1 LGNWYQKHAGKL
13 TDFTK
18 GFLTTAL
25 PGAMMLA
32 PTPKREK
39 DPVPQQHIEQIHNPS
54 PTAVVQKPVPQTN
67 NNEIR
72 DQLKQH
78 EGYRRTVY
86 KDSKGIPTIGVGFN
100 LLRPDARSK
109 IQSLGADYDSILSGQ
124 SSLTDQQ
131 VNQLFDLTLQEVNH
145 IGQKV
150 TPNYNTLH
158 PKAKLVLDDLIF
170 NIGPKLTHW
179 KTLKQRL
186 YNEDYAS
193 IAQSMKT
200 WPWYED
206 VGGGKYSKHP
216 KRRNYETRGDRLI
229 RIMQEAAN
237 EQNSI

>member
-1 LGNWYQKHAGKL
+1 M

-18 GFLTTAL
+18 GFLSTAL

-39 DPVPQQHIEQIHNPS
+39 DPLPQQPVRNVQPLQPPQLVQSPNVAPPTPEQP
-54 PTAVVQKPVPQTN
+54 KPH

-86 KDSKGIPTIGVGFN
+86 KDSKGIPTIGIGFN

-109 IQSLGADYDSILSGQ
+109 IEALGADYDSIMSGQ

-131 VNQLFDLTLQEVNH
+131 VNQLFDLTLKEVNH
-145 IGQKV
+145 IGKKV
-150 TPNYNTLH
+150 TPNYNKLH

-170 NIGPKLTHW
+170 NMGPKLTHW
-179 KTLKQRL
+179 NTLKQRL
-186 YNEDYAS
+186 HNEDYAS

-229 RIMQEAAN
+229 RMMQEAAKDR
-237 EQNSI
+237 